1 MASTALNEEEV
12 QRCKRMLNAG
22 EDVVIEALLGH
33 REIDETVKLAAGSIN
48 TAAKIISTENARQAV
63 GVQMFLRFAGPE
75 EIRKYVAQ
83 HEPVIQKALASKA
96 AEAAKG
102 EDKR

>member
-1 MASTALNEEEV
+1 MSD
-12 QRCKRMLNAG
+12 QK
-22 EDVVIEALLGH
+22 
-33 REIDETVKLAAGSIN
+33 
-48 TAAKIISTENARQAV
+48 
-63 GVQMFLRFAGPE
+63 QMFLRFAGPE